1 MPNRRDFLRL
11 AAVLAA
17 TGPGLLP
24 EAIRKAQAIP
34 AANATGTIKDVQHVV
49 ILMQEN
55 RSFDHYFGTYKG
67 VRGFGDPR
75 PVPLYRQ
82 REGGKV
88 AVDPIWRQPHAQHP
102 DGHVLPYPLHPQ
114 PVAPVHCFHGLPH
127 GWKDGQEALNR
138 GRNDGWSAAKSPQT
152 MAYYQGADIPFHFAL
167 ADAFTICDAYHCSLV
182 GPTHPNRQF
191 LMSGT
196 NGQNLPMFEARVGN
210 LEKRYQFE
218 WTTYPERLQAAG
230 ISWQVYQNSL
240 LNNGKDQFGA
250 TNAGLNAL
258 QWFKNYDHLADPA
271 SPLVTRGNGV
281 RTLDDLRADVRQGKL
296 PQVSWIIPPG
306 GCCEHPQFPPAYGAA
321 YMSQLLDALTSD
333 PEVWSKTV
341 LLIMY
346 DENDGFFD
354 HVTPPMPPSA
364 KGVAGQSTV
373 EAANEVYKDGRAYGL
388 GNRVPMTI
396 VSPWS
401 RGGWVCSQ
409 VFDHTSVIRFLETR
423 FGVMEPNISAWRR
436 AVCGDLTS
444 AFDFAHP
451 NAGAAPLPDTRAYI
465 GSPPN
470 VTTVKLPPVPAT
482 QVMATQVPGTRPARA
497 LPYLLSANGRADPQ
511 QQRFTIDFANH
522 GMAGAVF
529 QVYSAN
535 PADEPRFHTVDAG
548 TSLSDSW
555 TVTAE
560 RQGLYELTVYGPN
573 GFLRCFRGDLART
586 AKPGSAAPEI
596 AIAYDAPRSAL
607 TMTLTNPGT
616 AACTLTVARNAY
628 GDAAPRA
635 IPLATGASVS
645 ESWPLGPNPGWYDL
659 SVTADTGDGFVRRVA
674 GYLETGSP
682 GTTDPAI
689 GAVIAAA
696 PFDVRGR

>member
-1 MPNRRDFLRL
+1 MPRRREFLRL
-11 AAVLAA
+11 AAALAA
-17 TGPGLLP
+17 TGPALLP
-24 EAIRKAQAIP
+24 EAIRKARAIP
-34 AANATGTIKDVQHVV
+34 AANATGTIRDVRHVV

-55 RSFDHYFGTYKG
+55 RSFDHYFGTFPG

-75 PVPLYRQ
+75 PVPLHRQ
-82 REGGKV
+82 RADGTV
-88 AVDPIWRQPHAQHP
+88 AVDPVWRQPHAQHP
-102 DGHVLPYPLHPQ
+102 DGFVLPYPLHPR
-114 PVAPVHCFHGLPH
+114 PVAPAHCFSGLPH

-191 LMSGT
+191 LWSGT
-196 NGQNLPMFEARVGN
+196 NGQARPGFEPRVGN

-240 LNNGKDQFGA
+240 LNNGKDLFGA

-258 QWFKNYDHLADPA
+258 QWFKAYDHLANPD
-271 SPLVTRGNGV
+271 SPLVARGNAV
-281 RTLDDLRADVRQGKL
+281 RTLDDLRADVRAGKL

-321 YMSQLLDALTSD
+321 YMSQLLDALTAD
-333 PEVWSKTV
+333 PEVWSGTV

-354 HVTPPMPPSA
+354 HVMPPMPPAA
-364 KGVAGQSTV
+364 KGAGGRSTID
-373 EAANEVYKDGRAYGL
+373 AADEIHPDGRAYGL
-388 GNRVPMTI
+388 GNRVPMTV

-409 VFDHTSVIRFLETR
+409 VFDHTSVIRFLEQR

-444 AFDFAHP
+444 AFDFAQP
-451 NAGAAPLPDTRAYI
+451 NAGVRAPLPDTSGWI

-470 VTTVKLPPVPAT
+470 VSTVKLPPVPAT
-482 QVMATQVPGTRPARA
+482 QAMPGQVPGTRPARP
-497 LPYLLSANGRADPQ
+497 LPYQLAADISADAA
-511 QQRFTIDFANH
+511 QQRVAIALANH
-522 GMAGAVF
+522 GSAAAVF
-529 QVYSAN
+529 QVYSAD
-535 PADEPRFHTVDAG
+535 PAETPRFHTVGAG
-548 TSLSDSW
+548 QALSDEW
-555 TVTAE
+555 AIPAA
-560 RQGLYELTVYGPN
+560 RQGAYELTVYGPN
-573 GFLRCFRGDLART
+573 GFLRCFRGTLVDRPDAARPEV
-586 AKPGSAAPEI
+586 AVVHDAAHG
-596 AIAYDAPRSAL
+596 AL
-607 TMTLTNPGT
+607 TLAFSNPG
-616 AACTLTVARNAY
+616 AACTLTLARNAY
-628 GDAAPRA
+628 GEGAPRA
-635 IPLATGASVS
+635 IALAAGASIS
-645 ESWPLGPNPGWYDL
+645 ESWPLGPSRGWYDL
-659 SVTADTGDGFVRRVA
+659 SVTIAGDGRFVRRYA
-674 GYLETGSP
+674 GYAETGAP
-682 GTTDPAI
+682 GVTDPAM

-696 PFDVRGR
+696 PFDGRG